1 MNPDDFNP
9 SEIEQMQ
16 VEFKECPHC
25 KGEGEV
31 GNGIIKFACPR
42 CGGCEVVPVK
52 EEEKND
58 NDMGRAQRKRTQ
70 IP

>member
-9 SEIEQMQ
+9 SEIEQMD

-31 GNGIIKFACPR
+31 DNGIIKFTCPV
-42 CGGCEVVPVK
+42 CEGCEVVPIVK
-52 EEEKND
+52 EGENV
-58 NDMGRAQRKRTQ
+58 KREGSKRYY
-70 IP
+70 I

>member
-9 SEIEQMQ
+9 SEIEQMEP
-16 VEFKECPHC
+16 EFKECPHC

-31 GNGIIKFACPR
+31 SNGIIKFTCSV

-52 EEEKND
+52 EGENGS
-58 NDMGRAQRKRTQ
+58 NQR
-70 IP
+70 